1 MAGALEAVN
10 LEQIERLADKV
21 KELIGLLEHTRGEL
35 SQTVEVNERLQLENE
50 SLRANLASAQS
61 TSSEVPTLLAE
72 REQIRERVQDMLEQ
86 LEAVN
91 I

>member
-21 KELIGLLEHTRGEL
+21 KELIGLMEHTRGEL

-72 REQIRERVQDMLEQ
+72 REQIRERVQDMLKQ
-86 LEAVN
+86 LEAGN

>member
-21 KELIGLLEHTRGEL
+21 KELIGLMEHTRGEL

-72 REQIRERVQDMLEQ
+72 REQIRERVQDMLKQ

-91 I
+91 L

>member
-50 SLRANLASAQS
+50 SLRANLARAQS

-72 REQIRERVQDMLEQ
+72 REQIRERVQDMLKQ

>member
-1 MAGALEAVN
+1 MAGVLEAVN

-61 TSSEVPTLLAE
+61 TSSDVSTLLAE
-72 REQIRERVQDMLEQ
+72 REQIRERVQDMLKQ

>member
-72 REQIRERVQDMLEQ
+72 REQIRERVQDMLKQ